1 MMENDHA
8 YFEEGDLTREG
19 FYSPSRV
26 WLFRNGMP
34 MLCNNRRVNYL
45 GTFEFEESDPP
56 GDNHSTYSTYST
68 YSTRERLLEPTGPS
82 REELGWPAVSDD
94 ASSRYSQDSSTSS
107 FDDPVDGRHVEQ
119 ERVQLS
125 LVYALVFEEAPLV
138 VEEPPLPVFEEVPL
152 GDAPPTDRKYN
163 RSQVSRAV
171 PGRPYHE
178 QCRPYHEQDD
188 GVRSPLLPDKEK
200 GNLAS
205 AVPAGPDGGLRGWI
219 QVVAAFLLV
228 LDGFGFITAF
238 GVFQAYYVK
247 LLPQSPSEISWIG
260 SVQIFLLFLLGT
272 ISGRAIDAGHFRSTV
287 LLGFVFQLGGVFGA
301 SFSSQYWQFL
311 LSQGIATG
319 IGNGLHFT
327 ALVWLVSQYFTKRR
341 GLALGFSSCGAP
353 IGAVVFTVIAR
364 ELIPRVGIQ
373 WTLRVMGF
381 IILANS
387 IVIYLIARPT
397 KATRKSG
404 PFLERSAFSEPPYLF
419 FCIGMFFAMLG
430 IYFAYYYVRS
440 HSLTLRSYTN
450 H

>member
-1 MMENDHA
+1 M
-8 YFEEGDLTREG
+8 
-19 FYSPSRV
+19 SI
-26 WLFRNGMP
+26 W
-34 MLCNNRRVNYL
+34 
-45 GTFEFEESDPP
+45 
-56 GDNHSTYSTYST
+56 
-68 YSTRERLLEPTGPS
+68 
-82 REELGWPAVSDD
+82 
-94 ASSRYSQDSSTSS
+94 
-107 FDDPVDGRHVEQ
+107 
-119 ERVQLS
+119 
-125 LVYALVFEEAPLV
+125 
-138 VEEPPLPVFEEVPL
+138 EEPYYGYHYHPQQQSIHVDDNGFDTLPPADEEKTGLISSV
-152 GDAPPTDRKYN
+152 
-163 RSQVSRAV
+163 
-171 PGRPYHE
+171 
-178 QCRPYHEQDD
+178 QD
-188 GVRSPLLPDKEK
+188 
-200 GNLAS
+200 
-205 AVPAGPDGGLRGWI
+205 GPDGGLRGWI

-301 SFSSQYWQFL
+301 SFASQYWHFL

-381 IILANS
+381 IILGNS
-387 IVIYLIARPT
+387 IAIYLIARPK
-397 KATRKSG
+397 KAARKSG
-404 PFLERSAFSEPPYLF
+404 PFLELSAFSEPPYLF

-430 IYFAYYYVRS
+430 LYFAYYYVPLFARNELNLGDDS
-440 HSLTLRSYTN
+440 ALLTLIIMSAVGITGRLIPPFLADRFFRPLRTLVAALLLSSLNVFAWTAVASPAGLTAWVVAYAFTAN
-450 H
+450 AVQTLFTASMGEVTADMTRLGVRIGMIFTLVSFACLAGPPIGGRLVQYGEGDFVYAQIFAAACMLVGGLLVAVAKVKQVGWRGSWRMV